1 MNLHNQSCLTYL
13 EGYNVF
19 TLLFPCQVNISKF
32 ACVILNKERTWSWET
47 ALSTNGVCMFF
58 ISLSN
63 MRGSPKNSHKRQ
75 RAKIRARLEIWCVHA
90 KLTRNQPF
98 PSGLPISKS
107 SNDQQVLLNNEIY
120 LNIMERMLYLEVQ
133 RKISISHVWFIIRQE
148 LTSYLDF
155 FKFSFSLFSLFSSR
169 ECADDLSSVRS
180 TWWWCWRCFCAE
192 ECSCFIHPFGLWV
205 ACCNCRLAW
214 LFDVD
219 KWRHSCSLT
228 FKSCVSFRATRC
240 GFALLLTPFVLRTS
254 WKIKTGRIC
263 SNSLPWTR

>member
-1 MNLHNQSCLTYL
+1 MILRNSIIHQWCVY
-13 EGYNVF
+13 VF
-19 TLLFPCQVNISKF
+19 HFTFKHERIAKKF
-32 ACVILNKERTWSWET
+32 SQEATRQDTS
-47 ALSTNGVCMFF
+47 SFG
-58 ISLSN
+58 N
-63 MRGSPKNSHKRQ
+63 M
-75 RAKIRARLEIWCVHA
+75 ICVHA

-228 FKSCVSFRATRC
+228 FKSCVSFRATRW